1 MLLLFFFFFRRA
13 IVGIS
18 NGDNFGGKCVKV
30 GPIMRIFFG
39 EDGFSSEVDLKGSD
53 MRKDDILIGVGID
66 ILILSYFE
74 GYEMRWYHIANDFEV
89 G

>member
-1 MLLLFFFFFRRA
+1 V
-13 IVGIS
+13 IIGVK
-18 NGDNFGGKCVKV
+18 NTYNFGCDCVEV
-30 GPIMRIFFG
+30 GPIMRIFLG

-66 ILILSYFE
+66 ILILCYFE
-74 GYEMRWYHIANDFEV
+74 GYEMRWYHIANDFQV